1 LIDQKKKDCE
11 KDVGRVEVILPA
23 VDQKKKDCE
32 KDIGRVEMMEG
43 QSSKTKR
50 AAFNDRRDFLDVVL
64 SWSLENIYDENL
76 YKNQV

>member
-32 KDIGRVEMMEG
+32 KDNIGRVEMIYI
-43 QSSKTKR
+43 
-50 AAFNDRRDFLDVVL
+50 AC
-64 SWSLENIYDENL
+64 SWSEEERLWERYWKSGNDGGAKFKDKESSF
-76 YKNQV
+76 

>member
-32 KDIGRVEMMEG
+32 KDNIGRVEM
-43 QSSKTKR
+43 
-50 AAFNDRRDFLDVVL
+50 
-64 SWSLENIYDENL
+64 IYIACS
-76 YKNQV
+76 

>member
-50 AAFNDRRDFLDVVL
+50 AAFSDRGYLDVVL
-64 SWSLENIYDENL
+64 SWSLEDIYDENL